1 MTAPRSAAT
10 IDDVLAL
17 LREVVDEST
26 VSADRVGYFAAL
38 YRQIT
43 VAVAR
48 AIDDGVFED
57 GERMSR
63 LDARFANR
71 YFAALHAWRMRGEP
85 SRCWRTAFRAADED
99 GPVLVQHLV
108 LGVNAH
114 INLDLAIAAARMC
127 PGDSIRRPDGRGAA
141 RPVRDGCGAGYAGTA
156 LPAVVCS
163 RPAAG
168 HRAHRR
174 GGDDSPAGPPPGDL
188 TDPGYRS
195 VARERAGRRG

>member
-63 LDARFANR
+63 LDARFANS
-71 YFAALHAWRMRGEP
+71 YFAALHAWRMRGQP

-99 GPVLVQHLV
+99 GPCRYWLWVF
-108 LGVNAH
+108 
-114 INLDLAIAAARMC
+114 
-127 PGDSIRRPDGRGAA
+127 
-141 RPVRDGCGAGYAGTA
+141 
-156 LPAVVCS
+156 
-163 RPAAG
+163 
-168 HRAHRR
+168 
-174 GGDDSPAGPPPGDL
+174 
-188 TDPGYRS
+188 
-195 VARERAGRRG
+195 